1 MGVTIWVDKTHKN
14 RIYLSINENCRQR
27 RIYTGLHL
35 TDNPAQNR
43 EIKKMAEMIRSKVEL
58 QRVAHINGFITE
70 EEERLT
76 VCEYTRRISDE
87 KGKQS
92 QFYKLLPYLEKYGD
106 RKLIS
111 CDSHWF
117 QNFQSYMEKDTGLS
131 PATAER
137 YTCRLREVFKLAV
150 RDNILLSD
158 PSDGIK
164 HIRVPEST
172 RPHLVEDEIRALV
185 ATELPYENGDELKR
199 AFLFAT
205 FTGLRFSDIQTL
217 TWGDIDLSQKQVA
230 KRMVKTKTV
239 VYVPLT
245 SDAIYMLGE
254 LALHKS
260 DEPVFPYVA
269 QADAST
275 NRRLKKWGVL
285 AGLEKPIT
293 WHVARHT
300 LATQLIESGADLYT
314 VQRTLGHSKSTTTEV
329 YAKVSDR
336 KKREAMENLPDYG
349 VKTFNSSK

>member
-14 RIYLSINENCRQR
+14 RIYLSINENTRQR
-27 RIYTGLHL
+27 RIFTGLRL
-35 TDNPAQNR
+35 TENKAQNR
-43 EIKKMAEMIRSKVEL
+43 EIMRMAEMIRSKVEL
-58 QRVAHINGFITE
+58 QRVAHMNGFITE

-76 VCEYTRRISDE
+76 VYDYTKKISDE

-92 QFYKLLPYLEKYGD
+92 QFYKLLPYIEKYGD
-106 RKLIS
+106 RKLNA

-117 QNFQSYMEKDTGLS
+117 QNFQTYMEHDTGLS

-137 YTCRLREVFKLAV
+137 YTCRLREVFKIAV

-172 RPHLVEDEIRALV
+172 RPHLEEDEIRALV

-199 AFLFAT
+199 AFLFGV
-205 FTGLRFSDIQTL
+205 FTGLRYSDIKSL
-217 TWGDIDLSQKQVA
+217 TWGDIDLKQKQVS
-230 KRMVKTKTV
+230 KQMVKTKTV

-245 SDAIYMLGE
+245 SDAIKMLNVQE
-254 LALHKS
+254 VHKATDS
-260 DEPVFPYVA
+260 VFPYVA
-269 QADAST
+269 QSDAST
-275 NRRLKKWGVL
+275 NRRLKKWGKL
-285 AGLEKPIT
+285 AGLDKDVT

-314 VQRTLGHSKSTTTEV
+314 VQKTLGHTKSTTTEV

-336 KKREAMENLPDYG
+336 RKREAMDNLPEYLSE
-349 VKTFNSSK
+349 KNNMIK